1 MTREGTAH
9 LPLAPESLSYV
20 MTSATRLSCAAP
32 SGASEMALASGDP
45 GPADEVASASC
56 PHKSSGGSSEGPCG
70 RRSWSGQ
77 QCDGDVLSH

>member
-32 SGASEMALASGDP
+32 SGTSEMALASGDP
-45 GPADEVASASC
+45 GPADEVASALL
-56 PHKSSGGSSEGPCG
+56 PPQEQ
-70 RRSWSGQ
+70 RRQ
-77 QCDGDVLSH
+77 QRGAMQQALLERPAV

>member
-32 SGASEMALASGDP
+32 SGTSEMALASGDP
-45 GPADEVASASC
+45 GPADEVASTLL
-56 PHKSSGGSSEGPCG
+56 PLQEQ
-70 RRSWSGQ
+70 RRQ
-77 QCDGDVLSH
+77 QRRAMQQALLERPAV

>member
-32 SGASEMALASGDP
+32 SGTSEMALASGDP
-45 GPADEVASASC
+45 GPADEVASALL
-56 PHKSSGGSSEGPCG
+56 PPQEQ
-70 RRSWSGQ
+70 RRQ
-77 QCDGDVLSH
+77 QRRAMQQALLERPAV